1 MAKKPEHVRYHCAC
15 DNSRRENY
23 ITTRDSNME
32 NAKALA
38 ELVDDK
44 LARHYEL
51 DDSGKKKVRPNCVL
65 KG

>member
-1 MAKKPEHVRYHCAC
+1 MVKKSEHVRYCFDC